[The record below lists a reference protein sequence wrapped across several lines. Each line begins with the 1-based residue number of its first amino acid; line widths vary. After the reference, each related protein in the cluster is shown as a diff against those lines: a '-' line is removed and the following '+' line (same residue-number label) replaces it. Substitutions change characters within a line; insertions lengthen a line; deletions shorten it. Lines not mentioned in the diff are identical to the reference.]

1 MSSFLSEQS
10 PLQEVPREATSF
22 LREAELASERLSAV
36 VRIVIFVTLLA
47 LMLTTRIDHHHEHF
61 ALFTVLAYGVGAF
74 IALALAWKRVFHPI
88 LPYAYT
94 TFDVILVSLNI
105 LFLTNML
112 GFSPHMAFAIPASA
126 LIFLVLAHAAMRF
139 RPELVVYAGAMTI
152 MLMALGIAVMPAPEQ
167 TAPSAWETEHS
178 DLVESVLHSRILPFA
193 IIGLATLALW
203 ATSRRTFSGT
213 RWE

>member
-1 MSSFLSEQS
+1 MNTSRCSLSS
-10 PLQEVPREATSF
+10 PT
-22 LREAELASERLSAV
+22 
-36 VRIVIFVTLLA
+36 
-47 LMLTTRIDHHHEHF
+47 
-61 ALFTVLAYGVGAF
+61 YGVGAF

-139 RPELVVYAGAMTI
+139 RPELVMYAGAMTI

-178 DLVESVLHSRILPFA
+178 DLVESVLHSRTLPFA

-203 ATSRRTFSGT
+203 ATSRRTFLRNKVGMISARCSSWLDNHGNTGHPWETGHSATSMMRRPFARALPYQRASGLSG
-213 RWE
+213 